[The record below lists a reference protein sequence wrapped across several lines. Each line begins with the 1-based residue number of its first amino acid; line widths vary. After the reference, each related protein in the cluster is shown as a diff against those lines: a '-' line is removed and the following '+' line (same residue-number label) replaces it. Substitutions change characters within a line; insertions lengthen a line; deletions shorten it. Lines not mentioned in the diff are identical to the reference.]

1 VGNKFYQLI
10 SEESHHSKWEEF
22 RRGAL
27 SDSMNED
34 CANLLRRMELEESD
48 SEVDTVK
55 S

>member
-10 SEESHHSKWEEF
+10 SEESHYLKWEEF

-34 CANLLRRMELEESD
+34 YANLLRRMELEESD